1 MKIKKALKWLALLLI
16 FAIML
21 RYTSDFVI
29 KKIIYPL
36 EYEEYIYKSSEENG
50 LDPYFVMAVIKAES
64 NYNPKAHSGVARG
77 LMQITDGTAF
87 WIAGKM
93 GIEIDERDLEDPKTN
108 ISMGCYYLKY
118 LSDLYHDETLL
129 LASYN
134 AGMGNVES
142 WLDDSRYSEDS
153 ETLDYIPFEE
163 TRDYVEK
170 VGKYKK
176 VYKKLYGTERN

>member
-1 MKIKKALKWLALLLI
+1 MKIKKALKWFALLLI
-16 FAIML
+16 FAITL
-21 RYTSDFVI
+21 RYTADFVV
-29 KKIIYPL
+29 KKIFYPL
-36 EYEEYIYKSSEENG
+36 KYEEYIYKSSEENG

-64 NYNPKAHSGVARG
+64 NYDPEAHSGVARG
-77 LMQITDGTAF
+77 LMQLTDGTAF

-93 GIEIDERDLEDPKTN
+93 EIEFDERDLEDPKTN

-142 WLDDSRYSEDS
+142 WLGDARYSADS
-153 ETLDYIPFEE
+153 KKLDYIPFEE
-163 TRDYVEK
+163 TRDYVKK
-170 VGKYKK
+170 VVKYKEA
-176 VYKKLYGTERN
+176 YKKIYNADRK